1 MAETFYGWA
10 CWPNFG
16 ILSRRKTCV
25 IKGVRESFFFVG
37 WKYTEWIDT
46 AG

>member
-10 CWPNFG
+10 CWPNSS
-16 ILSRRKTCV
+16 ILSRRETCI
-25 IKGVRESFFFVG
+25 IKRVREGFLAVG
-37 WKYTEWIDT
+37 WKYTEWNIT